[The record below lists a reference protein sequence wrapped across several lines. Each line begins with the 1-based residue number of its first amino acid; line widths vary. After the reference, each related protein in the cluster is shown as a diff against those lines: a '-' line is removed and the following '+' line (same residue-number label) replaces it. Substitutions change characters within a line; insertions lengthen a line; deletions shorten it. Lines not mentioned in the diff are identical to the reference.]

1 MAGPV
6 REMVGLAQDSLRAR
20 IRPIV
25 ALGLILGHRGI
36 VAEEDVAAVGVRSG
50 LSEGDAVAVACVV
63 LPEVRQGKVAVERGG
78 EHTVVVSPGV
88 GAVRIATCDQSA
100 ALMPRR
106 TALVAQLSALKL
118 PFAVPVPLSEVV
130 NIDGHTAVATSWV
143 PGVPHPKGEGNPA
156 ALAQI
161 LAALRSVDVRAL
173 GGLLAAPHGYAGGAR
188 WAELMADAVACLPAD
203 VRADAKGRLEE
214 ALALPEVEPSL
225 VHADLAGHN
234 MRWSD
239 DGRLVGVI
247 DWDWAAA
254 WDPAVDAACLAWHGW
269 ATVKAAVDARTYQ
282 RARVWQRTFGIEQIV
297 ASWLRPPGPAD
308 VVGRTA
314 GWLRRTRDE
323 S

>member
-1 MAGPV
+1 VAGIGP
-6 REMVGLAQDSLRAR
+6 
-20 IRPIV
+20 
-25 ALGLILGHRGI
+25 
-36 VAEEDVAAVGVRSG
+36 RSG
-50 LSEGDAVAVACVV
+50 LSEDDALAVASVV

-78 EHTVVVSPGV
+78 EHTVVVAPDV
-88 GAVRIATCDQSA
+88 GAVRIATGDQSA

-106 TALVAQLSALKL
+106 TELLAELSALNL

-130 NIDGHTAVATSWV
+130 NIGRYTAVATSWV
-143 PGVPHPKGEGNPA
+143 PGAPHPKGEGSPA
-156 ALAQI
+156 ALAQT
-161 LAALRSVDVRAL
+161 LAALRSVDVWAL
-173 GGLLAAPHGYAGGAR
+173 EGLLAAPHGYAGGAR

-203 VRADAKGRLEE
+203 VRADAQGRLDD

-239 DGRLVGVI
+239 DRRLIGII

-254 WDPAVDAACLAWHGW
+254 WDPAIDAACLAWHGW
-269 ATVKAAVDARTYQ
+269 ATVKAAVDAKTYQ

-308 VVGRTA
+308 VVRRTA
-314 GWLRRTRDE
+314 EWLRRTRDK